1 MRKKE
6 GERERGRGGER
17 ERDNAEHTPNKNPN
31 KNGTT
36 NESSYVFVSFVP
48 GFRNKGDPKL
58 STPGLTYDR
67 GCVYPLL
74 KVVM

>member
-1 MRKKE
+1 MFFFFSFMCLFFE
-6 GERERGRGGER
+6 
-17 ERDNAEHTPNKNPN
+17 D
-31 KNGTT
+31 GTK

-67 GCVYPLL
+67 VCVYPLL